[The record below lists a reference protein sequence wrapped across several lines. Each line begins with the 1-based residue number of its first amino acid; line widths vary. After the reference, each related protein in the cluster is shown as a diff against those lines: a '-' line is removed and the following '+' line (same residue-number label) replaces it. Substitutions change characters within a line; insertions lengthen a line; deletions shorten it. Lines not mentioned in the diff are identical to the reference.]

1 MVNSNDGIK
10 IEANIDYDMVL
21 ENPEC
26 LRSVADRFNI
36 TKSILFRVYRRICGA
51 IANNLSGQ
59 YTKHLFVWNWAP
71 LGKMINFGSFAQRNA
86 LDQWSSDPMV
96 RL

>member
-1 MVNSNDGIK
+1 MARLTARAFSTHYLLEAHFFMVNSNDGIK

-36 TKSILFRVYRRICGA
+36 TKSILSRVYRRICGGLPT
-51 IANNLSGQ
+51 IFPVN
-59 YTKHLFVWNWAP
+59 
-71 LGKMINFGSFAQRNA
+71 I
-86 LDQWSSDPMV
+86 
-96 RL
+96 